1 MANFIKKYDS
11 VSQYN
16 SDSEKQYPNISYIE
30 ATGELKWMKA
40 LQFETVYTV
49 DDASQ
54 PVTLFNDNGAFT
66 GMEVDGNE
74 VPLSSTYTFPA
85 TGEHVVKYSLN
96 DNSAIGSGTFTDVTA
111 LTGVT
116 FPPTVKNIGLE
127 AFKGCT
133 GLTSI
138 TLPSGA
144 MRTLGTSSFEDC
156 TNLSSVTIEYS
167 LYEIGQAAFK
177 GCTSLTSINI
187 PDSVGSIKGAAF
199 MNSGLTSITL
209 PSIIREIPD
218 NCFYGCANLT
228 SAGYKGNYSNVYSI
242 GNNAF
247 KNCTSLTHCGYLNST
262 NNGSNVN
269 NVTDI
274 GMSAFEG
281 CTSLKDITINAEIQT
296 IKSDTFKNC
305 TNLENIVIS
314 GTVTSIQNGAFTGCP
329 NLKRVEF
336 NNFEPNVNF
345 NLDGAFDANVVGRKF
360 ICPYTTEDLYKET
373 FVNYANEIEE
383 TYRQILVSTA
393 NYGGGNYYSY
403 LAKSQNFKDGDAQIV
418 FDGTYDEFISRATRY
433 RQDLALGYWQQKYF
447 AQHPKASYT
456 QIPNIPKPQ
465 IDENTQWMTVTYN
478 VTDTENPTRIS
489 ANDTF
494 LGMKVDGGETQET
507 SASYQFDT
515 EGIHTVQFALE
526 NPKYLNLAA
535 FDDGKYSKGGN
546 RNIPIVSV
554 TLPNTI
560 KKIDGMNFKGCQT
573 LESITFPDSVKVICT
588 SAFEHCSNL
597 ASATLPAS
605 PEYVASTAFAGTAW
619 LNNQPDG
626 MMYIGNTAYYYK
638 NSDVQPDTTIELRSG
653 TTAIGVNCFNTDGN
667 RITPA
672 SNITQVILPS
682 SVTEIGDTNF
692 NYGFTGMKT
701 INLGNVMKINS
712 STFEHCNS
720 LTSVQFNNAAVINS
734 QSFQYCSALTTVD
747 LPFEIIESDTFR
759 YCNSLETVTIGSNCK
774 SISTF
779 AVTNNPNLVSVTI
792 NATTPPKLT
801 DLWGGNPFR
810 DNNQSMK
817 IYVPAESVETYKAAN
832 GWRNVASRIQAIP
845 SV

>member
-30 ATGELKWMKA
+30 DTGELKWMKA

-74 VPLSSTYTFPA
+74 VPLSDTYTFPA

-116 FPPTVKNIGLE
+116 FPPTVENIGLE

-156 TNLSSVTIEYS
+156 TSLSSVTIEYS

-187 PDSVGSIKGAAF
+187 PDSVGSIGEEAF
-199 MNSGLTSITL
+199 KNSGLTGDVYL
-209 PSIIREIPD
+209 PSPVRTISDR
-218 NCFYGCANLT
+218 CFEGCANLT
-228 SAGYKGNYSNVYSI
+228 GVIYQGNYPYVYSI

-247 KNCTSLTHCGYLNST
+247 KNCTSLTRCDYLNST
-262 NNGSNVN
+262 NKTSNVN

-281 CTSLKDITINAEIQT
+281 CTSLTEIVINAEIQT
-296 IKSDTFKNC
+296 IKYDTFKNC
-305 TNLENIVIS
+305 TNLESIVIS

-383 TYRQILVSTA
+383 TYKQIFVSSVYMGGSYF
-393 NYGGGNYYSY
+393 NYLSK
-403 LAKSQNFKDGDAQIV
+403 LCNFKDGDV
-418 FDGTYDEFISRATRY
+418 WTKFDGTYDEFISRDTRY
-433 RQDLALGYWQQKYF
+433 RQSLALGYWQQKYF

-535 FDDGKYSKGGN
+535 FDNGRN

-588 SAFEHCSNL
+588 SAFGDCSNL
-597 ASATLPAS
+597 ASVTLPAS

-653 TTAIGVNCFNTDGN
+653 TTVIGVNCFNPDGN

-682 SVTEIGDTNF
+682 SVTEIRDTNF
-692 NYGFTGMKT
+692 YSGFTGMKT

-712 STFEHCNS
+712 STFHNCNS

-734 QSFQYCSALTTVD
+734 ESFRYCSALTTVD
-747 LPFEIIESDTFR
+747 LPFEIIESETFR
-759 YCNSLETVTIGSNCK
+759 YCDSLETVTIGSNCK

-779 AVTNNPNLVSVTI
+779 AVINNPNLVSVTI

-801 DLWGGNPFR
+801 ELWGGNPFR

-817 IYVPAESVETYKAAN
+817 IYVPAESVEAYKAAK